1 MRNRD
6 EFLPPTFVSRLNI
19 HPANDP
25 CAGLIIG
32 FARSRRSAES
42 MRRIG

>member
-1 MRNRD
+1 MRDRGG
-6 EFLPPTFVSRLNI
+6 FLPPTIVARADI
-19 HPANDP
+19 RPANDP

-32 FARSRRSAES
+32 FARSGRSAES